1 MAIFMER
8 FGDRLEAQGVLRRT
22 MHSVRFFAKT
32 VFRRA
37 GHAGFTSVML
47 AC

>member
-8 FGDRLEAQGVLRRT
+8 FGERLGARMLVRRT
-22 MHSVRFFAKT
+22 MHSVRFFAKP

-37 GHAGFTSVML
+37 GHAGFTPVML